1 MVLHAPIIQPTQASR
16 RPSAVDLLLST
27 FGRMLTLYIINP
39 TYMRRRTAVKQMIA
53 LTSGALLLPACGQP
67 SREATVALDNLKVT
81 GDLEM
86 LLAEITETILPAT
99 NTPGA
104 KDLKLPQFVLKMVD
118 DCTGAEE
125 QKAFEDGLAGF
136 DAYAK
141 ENAGDFF
148 EKLSVEDRKK
158 VLLDLE
164 TQTTKKDSAPLTSV
178 EKFYQTTKS
187 LTIRGYL
194 SAEPVMTNLTYY
206 KMIPGRFDGCVEIKD
221 PTDYKTI
228 FG

>member
-1 MVLHAPIIQPTQASR
+1 
-16 RPSAVDLLLST
+16 
-27 FGRMLTLYIINP
+27 MLTLYIINP

-118 DCTGAEE
+118 DCAGVEE
-125 QKAFEDGLAGF
+125 QKAFEEGLSGF
-136 DAYAK
+136 DAYTK
-141 ENAGDFF
+141 EKAGEFF
-148 EKLSVEDRKK
+148 EKLSLEDRKK
-158 VLLDLE
+158 ILLDIEME
-164 TQTTKKDSAPLTSV
+164 TTQRDSAPLTSV

-221 PTDYKTI
+221 PTDYQTI